1 MKKLLIILLLTLASF
16 NLFAVIS
23 PATPHRVIGYVGEA
37 VNFNATLDSTVL
49 PFDIESPMV
58 ARNDNP
64 DMVRGLQIGTIN
76 MFTNT
81 DKFFLNI
88 THDKLICQNP
98 SQGTTNP
105 TQVDYRLDVFFDDV
119 KQRFKSATST
129 SAIKISHEDFT
140 DEDSADIE
148 NLNAV
153 ITYSLVDQ
161 KMYVSMVDTP
171 EFLATLEPGS
181 YQSTISIE
189 FVTIDGG
196 V

>member
-105 TQVDYRLDVFFDDV
+105 TQVDYRLDVFFDNSSTS
-119 KQRFKSATST
+119 FKSATST
-129 SAIKISHEDFT
+129 GSISITHN
-140 DEDSADIE
+140 DIPRS
-148 NLNAV
+148 NAGV
-153 ITYSLVDQ
+153 NYSMVDQ

-181 YQSTISIE
+181 YQSTISLE
-189 FVTIDGG
+189 FVAIDGG